1 MYKFIYPLMTII
13 QNFRFQTYDEVSI
26 SRRFTTNLCVN
37 TQTGI
42 LIAGNH
48 RQSHL

>member
-1 MYKFIYPLMTII
+1 MYVV
-13 QNFRFQTYDEVSI
+13 NFDDNNSEFSFQTYDEVSI

-42 LIAGNH
+42 PIGG
-48 RQSHL
+48 

>member
-1 MYKFIYPLMTII
+1 MYKFYLPFDD
-13 QNFRFQTYDEVSI
+13 NNSEFSFQTYDEVSI